1 MSLGL
6 EIDAPSG
13 GDILPII
20 KFNATSGE
28 FLAVNREQQAD
39 GTWKSDIVEQ
49 ELPFK
54 FIMDLENIEVGWLSF
69 ASGAPDFVMVRIGEK
84 KPAQPTED
92 HKKAFRVRLYN
103 KTLGMRVFSS
113 SAKTVVRTMEAL
125 HNKYEAERGA
135 NAGKLPVIEVPKCET
150 VKIAT
155 PQGELRFKAPV
166 WKIVSWV
173 DDPGVFGDSSPAE
186 DPAPQSDPTP
196 TDDNELF

>member
-6 EIDAPSG
+6 QTEATSG
-13 GDILPII
+13 GDIVPII
-20 KFNATSGE
+20 KFDAKAGE

-39 GTWKSDIVEQ
+39 GTWESDTVEQ
-49 ELPFK
+49 ELPLK

-69 ASGAPDFVMVRIGEK
+69 ASGAPDFVMVRLGEK
-84 KPAQPTED
+84 MPAKPTED
-92 HKKAFRVRLYN
+92 HKQAFRVRLYN
-103 KTLGMRVFSS
+103 KPLGMRVFSH
-113 SAKTVVRTMEAL
+113 SAETVVRTMDAL
-125 HNKYEAERGA
+125 HTQYEAERGA

-150 VKIAT
+150 IKT
-155 PQGELRFKAPV
+155 QNDRRFKVPV
-166 WKIVSWV
+166 WKIVSWI

>member
-6 EIDAPSG
+6 QTEATSG
-13 GDILPII
+13 GDIVPII
-20 KFNATSGE
+20 KFDAKAGE

-39 GTWKSDIVEQ
+39 GTWESHTVKQ

-69 ASGAPDFVMVRIGEK
+69 ASGAPDFVMVRLGEK
-84 KPAQPTED
+84 MPAKPTED
-92 HKKAFRVRLYN
+92 HKQAFRVRLYN
-103 KTLGMRVFSS
+103 KTLGMRVFSH
-113 SAKTVVRTMEAL
+113 SAKTVVRTMDAL
-125 HNKYEAERGA
+125 HTQYEAERGA

-150 VKIAT
+150 IKT
-155 PQGELRFKAPV
+155 QNDRRFKVPV

-186 DPAPQSDPTP
+186 DPAPQSDPAP
-196 TDDNELF
+196 TDDDELF

>member
-6 EIDAPSG
+6 GIDAPSG
-13 GDILPII
+13 GDIVPII
-20 KFNATSGE
+20 KFSATSGE

-39 GTWKSDIVEQ
+39 GTWKSDTVEQ
-49 ELPFK
+49 ELPLK

-84 KPAQPTED
+84 MPAKPTED
-92 HKKAFRVRLYN
+92 HKHAFRVRLYN
-103 KTLGMRVFSS
+103 KALGMRVFSH
-113 SAKTVVRTMEAL
+113 SAQTVVHTMNAL
-125 HNKYEAERGA
+125 HDKYEAERGA
-135 NAGKLPVIEVPKCET
+135 NAGKLPVIEVPKLET
-150 VKIAT
+150 IRTKSDR
-155 PQGELRFKAPV
+155 RFKAPV

-196 TDDNELF
+196 TDDDELF